1 MGTKSSKRYP
11 DELKARAVQM
21 VADLRSDT
29 VSEWEAMGRVADL
42 LGVGTAETVRK
53 WVRQAEIDAGDRAG
67 QTSEES
73 EVLRKLRR
81 ENAELK
87 RATVIFSRCRRVRR
101 DQGVCVVDGV
111 FDVASRVVRS

>member
-1 MGTKSSKRYP
+1 MQ
-11 DELKARAVQM
+11 RAVQM
-21 VADLRSDT
+21 VADLRSDMT
-29 VSEWEAMGRVADL
+29 SEWEAMGKVADL

-67 QTSEES
+67 RSTEES

-87 RATVIFSRCRRVRR
+87 RANAILKAAS
-101 DQGVCVVDGV
+101 V
-111 FDVASRVVRS
+111 FFAAEFDRPSQ